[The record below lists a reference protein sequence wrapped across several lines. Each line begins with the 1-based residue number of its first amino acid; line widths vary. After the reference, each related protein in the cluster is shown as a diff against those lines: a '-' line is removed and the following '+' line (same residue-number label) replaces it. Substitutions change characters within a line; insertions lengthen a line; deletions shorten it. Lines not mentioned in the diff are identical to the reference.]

1 MSEVRL
7 AIRFSRGAAAREMTH
22 LESIAAWD
30 TALRSSG
37 LALAQTEGARPRS
50 RFALAAPLPP
60 GYTSEAEWLEA
71 GLGEEVEL
79 QKLVS
84 ALNSCLP
91 DGVRALEAR
100 VLEPNEPSL
109 QARLRFAEYRM
120 PLSAAAGASRLD
132 AAIEGFFGRA
142 SMPWSAQIDGK
153 TKRFD
158 LRGLVDDLWVEQS
171 EGGMALGMRLDAST
185 TGTGRPDSVLAGLGL
200 EPTSRHRTRL
210 LFSHIPEALRLWR
223 RKGRFE
229 TDRVER

>member
-1 MSEVRL
+1 MSELRAAV
-7 AIRFSRGAAAREMTH
+7 RFSRGPAAREMTH
-22 LESIAAWD
+22 LESITAWD

-37 LALAQTEGARPRS
+37 LALAQTEGPRPRS

-60 GYTSEAEWLEA
+60 GYTSEAEWLEV
-71 GLGEEVEL
+71 GLSEEVALE
-79 QKLVS
+79 KVVS

-91 DGVRALEAR
+91 DGLQALEAR
-100 VLEPNEPSL
+100 MLEPNEPSL
-109 QARLRFAEYRM
+109 QSRLRFAEYRM
-120 PLSAAAGASRLD
+120 LLGAGARASRLD

-142 SMPWSAQIDGK
+142 STPWSEEIDGK

-158 LRGLVDDLWVEQS
+158 LRALVDDLWLEQS
-171 EGGMALGMRLDAST
+171 EGGVALGMRLDAST